1 MPEHKQPPNQY
12 EAAFLKRRY
21 QPYGDN
27 RKLAH
32 HLGLSVTAL
41 DARARELGIP
51 KRRRWTRTEKQ
62 RLRERLEE
70 DHSYQQIAVQL
81 RRSVTA
87 VRVQACRLGLAV
99 RADDAWYTVPDQQ
112 RSGPSGPP
120 TPTAVVPREL
130 PAGSTA
136 SRKPPCATSCWRTPG
151 NLPAGTFSWSGSSTS
166 WRAGTWGAAACGTGE
181 GRGLGTSRPRGLPAG
196 QPESSPGV
204 SSPPGDCYSG
214 QDLLC
219 RDRFS
224 PASVSA
230 ATSSRTVETSTP

>member
-70 DHSYQQIAVQL
+70 DHSYQQIAAQL

-87 VRVQACRLGLAV
+87 VRVQRPGIRYFRGYIL
-99 RADDAWYTVPDQQ
+99 P
-112 RSGPSGPP
+112 PSGIMSPFRSP
-120 TPTAVVPREL
+120 Q
-130 PAGSTA
+130 G
-136 SRKPPCATSCWRTPG
+136 K
-151 NLPAGTFSWSGSSTS
+151 FY
-166 WRAGTWGAAACGTGE
+166 
-181 GRGLGTSRPRGLPAG
+181 PRGIVLQRLFARKGP
-196 QPESSPGV
+196 
-204 SSPPGDCYSG
+204 
-214 QDLLC
+214 
-219 RDRFS
+219 
-224 PASVSA
+224 
-230 ATSSRTVETSTP
+230 

>member
-87 VRVQACRLGLAV
+87 VCVQACRLGLAV

-112 RSGPSGPP
+112 RTPPGRLPLRPSSHESCRPGLPHRGNRP
-120 TPTAVVPREL
+120 ARL
-130 PAGSTA
+130 PAGERRGTCRQGRSA
-136 SRKPPCATSCWRTPG
+136 GPDHPHHGGPG
-151 NLPAGTFSWSGSSTS
+151 PGEQRPAGPV
-166 WRAGTWGAAACGTGE
+166 RAAGWE
-181 GRGLGTSRPRGLPAG
+181 PPDPRGLPAG

>member
-1 MPEHKQPPNQY
+1 MPEHNQPPNQY

-87 VRVQACRLGLAV
+87 VRVQACRLGFAV

-112 RSGPSGPP
+112 RHLRAAYPYGRRP
-120 TPTAVVPREL
+120 TRVAGRVYRIAETALRDFLLENAGEL
-130 PAGSTA
+130 AG
-136 SRKPPCATSCWRTPG
+136 RDVQLVRII
-151 NLPAGTFSWSGSSTS
+151 NIMAGRDLGSS
-166 WRAGTWGAAACGTGE
+166 
-181 GRGLGTSRPRGLPAG
+181 GL
-196 QPESSPGV
+196 
-204 SSPPGDCYSG
+204 
-214 QDLLC
+214 
-219 RDRFS
+219 RDR
-224 PASVSA
+224 
-230 ATSSRTVETSTP
+230 

>member
-1 MPEHKQPPNQY
+1 MGLRRFSRGAGDRSVVRLARCGGSQCAGNVLLKHQSRPWRENKFDTLVASPVVASPVSVRRLCRNINNHRSDQY

-62 RLRERLEE
+62 RPRERLEE

-87 VRVQACRLGLAV
+87 VRVQACG
-99 RADDAWYTVPDQQ
+99 W
-112 RSGPSGPP
+112 
-120 TPTAVVPREL
+120 
-130 PAGSTA
+130 A
-136 SRKPPCATSCWRTPG
+136 SR
-151 NLPAGTFSWSGSSTS
+151 
-166 WRAGTWGAAACGTGE
+166 
-181 GRGLGTSRPRGLPAG
+181 
-196 QPESSPGV
+196 
-204 SSPPGDCYSG
+204 
-214 QDLLC
+214 
-219 RDRFS
+219 
-224 PASVSA
+224 
-230 ATSSRTVETSTP
+230 

>member
-1 MPEHKQPPNQY
+1 MPEHKQPPNQPPNQY

-70 DHSYQQIAVQL
+70 DHSYQQIAAQL

-87 VRVQACRLGLAV
+87 VRVPACRLGLAV
-99 RADDAWYTVPDQQ
+99 RADDPIGVALGIVDDDGDPGETWREVMALFGRMAVRVYHQTHAE
-112 RSGPSGPP
+112 SGP
-120 TPTAVVPREL
+120 
-130 PAGSTA
+130 A
-136 SRKPPCATSCWRTPG
+136 SEC
-151 NLPAGTFSWSGSSTS
+151 
-166 WRAGTWGAAACGTGE
+166 
-181 GRGLGTSRPRGLPAG
+181 
-196 QPESSPGV
+196 
-204 SSPPGDCYSG
+204 
-214 QDLLC
+214 
-219 RDRFS
+219 
-224 PASVSA
+224 
-230 ATSSRTVETSTP
+230 

>member
-99 RADDAWYTVPDQQ
+99 RADDAWYRVPDQQ
-112 RSGPSGPP
+112 RTPPGRLPLRPSSHESCRPGLPHRGNRP
-120 TPTAVVPREL
+120 ARL
-130 PAGSTA
+130 PAGERRGTCRQGRSA
-136 SRKPPCATSCWRTPG
+136 GPDHQHHGGPG
-151 NLPAGTFSWSGSSTS
+151 P
-166 WRAGTWGAAACGTGE
+166 WGAAACGTGE